1 LEGFGKIGGERFYGE
16 DKKGDPFLKCGGV
29 DKEGGGSGHS
39 SLKFSEM
46 VQILLA
52 VFFLLLT
59 LYFTHIKRD
68 LRPMAIFLTL
78 THIFSIWGIF
88 SIFGNIKGAIISIIA
103 ITAIMGVSLVGYV
116 LQNIKLAEDR
126 IKYKQ
131 ELEEL
136 YYSIWEVLE
145 GVVDPIEFVLKFD
158 RLYLLSQTLA
168 DEEDK
173 KILEKIKNVLASR
186 KEIFASNGL
195 REYAISRGIP
205 KRRWWFYLYE
215 LIRNANV
222 V

>member
-136 YYSIWEVLE
+136 YYSMWEVLE
-145 GVVDPIEFVLKFD
+145 GVGDPVEFVLKFD

-186 KEIFASNGL
+186 KEIFASNEL
-195 REYAISRGIP
+195 REYAIKRGIP

-215 LIRNANV
+215 LIRDANGV
-222 V
+222 

>member
-1 LEGFGKIGGERFYGE
+1 M
-16 DKKGDPFLKCGGV
+16 

-78 THIFSIWGIF
+78 THLFSIWGIF

-103 ITAIMGVSLVGYV
+103 ITAIMGISLVGYV

-126 IKYKQ
+126 IKYKG

-136 YYSIWEVLE
+136 YYSMWEVLE
-145 GVVDPIEFVLKFD
+145 GVGDPIEFVLKFD

-186 KEIFASNGL
+186 KEIFASNDL
-195 REYAISRGIP
+195 REYAIRRGIP

-215 LIRNANV
+215 LIRDANGV
-222 V
+222 

>member
-52 VFFLLLT
+52 VFFLFLT

-116 LQNIKLAEDR
+116 LQNIKLAEER

-136 YYSIWEVLE
+136 YYSMWEVLE
-145 GVVDPIEFVLKFD
+145 GVGDPIEFVLKFD

-186 KEIFASNGL
+186 KEIFASNDL
-195 REYAISRGIP
+195 REYAIRRGIP

-215 LIRNANV
+215 LIRNANGV
-222 V
+222 

>member
-1 LEGFGKIGGERFYGE
+1 
-16 DKKGDPFLKCGGV
+16 
-29 DKEGGGSGHS
+29 
-39 SLKFSEM
+39 M

-78 THIFSIWGIF
+78 THLFSIWGIF

-136 YYSIWEVLE
+136 YYSMWEVLE
-145 GVVDPIEFVLKFD
+145 GVGDPIKFVLKFD
-158 RLYLLSQTLA
+158 RLYLLSQNLA

-186 KEIFASNGL
+186 KEIFASNDL
-195 REYAISRGIP
+195 REYAIRRGIP
-205 KRRWWFYLYE
+205 KSRWWFYLYE
-215 LIRNANV
+215 LIRDANGV
-222 V
+222 

>member
-46 VQILLA
+46 VQIILA
-52 VFFLLLT
+52 VFFLLIT

-78 THIFSIWGIF
+78 THLFSIWGIF

-136 YYSIWEVLE
+136 YYSMWEVLE
-145 GVVDPIEFVLKFD
+145 GVGDPIEFVLKFD

-186 KEIFASNGL
+186 KEIFASNEL
-195 REYAISRGIP
+195 REYAIRRGIP

-215 LIRNANV
+215 LIRDANGV
-222 V
+222 

>member
-16 DKKGDPFLKCGGV
+16 DKEGDPFLKCGGV
-29 DKEGGGSGHS
+29 DKEGGGSGNS

-68 LRPMAIFLTL
+68 LRPMAIFLIL
-78 THIFSIWGIF
+78 THIFAIWGIF

-136 YYSIWEVLE
+136 YCSMWEVLE
-145 GVVDPIEFVLKFD
+145 GVGDPIDFVLKFD

-186 KEIFASNGL
+186 KEIFALNEL

-215 LIRNANV
+215 LIRDANGV
-222 V
+222 